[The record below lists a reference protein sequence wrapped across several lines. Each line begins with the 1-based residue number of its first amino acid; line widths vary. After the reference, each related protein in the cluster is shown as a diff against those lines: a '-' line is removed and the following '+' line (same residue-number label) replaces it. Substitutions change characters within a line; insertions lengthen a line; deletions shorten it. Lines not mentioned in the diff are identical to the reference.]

1 MKNSLFAFTIIV
13 VNQKYSIISRKQ
25 DIGQLINQLHREEFL
40 AVGIMDTG
48 TVEDLFSTLDWF
60 VGNFNYCLHV
70 VSQSERFPVD
80 EMQARYPDVTF
91 IVFPKAPSL
100 AERVNALADVCMTTY
115 FLTMRSDTNLMN
127 FDWKP
132 IEAKMKAEDHPA
144 MISPW
149 IFNKSNEEIPTLR
162 APHMRGKEVEPLSFM
177 PSAKCHENLYPFLG
191 IGLYDRALFQRLRG
205 YDEEIS
211 GAYWQTLDFGVRCW
225 LYGYPV
231 YTMSDIAVLFYSKQF
246 LIEDRSEQ
254 QGFER
259 FYSKALSVH
268 QIKGRNFIRKGPKMI
283 GKVINEEVKPR
294 IGLYKT
300 DFQALCE
307 TWTNPE

>member
-1 MKNSLFAFTIIV
+1 MTR
-13 VNQKYSIISRKQ
+13 KYSITSRKQ
-25 DIGQLINQLHREEFL
+25 DIGRLINQLHREEFL

-48 TVEDLFSTLDWF
+48 TPEDLVQTLDWF

-70 VSQSERFPVD
+70 VSQHDRFNVD
-80 EMQARYPDVTF
+80 EMQNKYPDVTF
-91 IVFPKAPSL
+91 ITFPKAPSL

-132 IEAKMKAEDHPA
+132 LEAKMKADEHPA
-144 MISPW
+144 MVCPW
-149 IFNKSNEEIPTLR
+149 IFNKSNEKIPTIR
-162 APHMRGKEVEPLSFM
+162 TPHLQGKEVSPLSFM
-177 PSAKCHENLYPFLG
+177 PNAPCLENLYPFLG

-225 LYGYPV
+225 LYGYPI

-246 LIEDRSEQ
+246 LIEDRTEQ
-254 QGFER
+254 QGCER
-259 FYSKALSVH
+259 FYSKALAVH
-268 QIKGRNFIRKGPKMI
+268 QIKGRAFIRKGPKMSSRF
-283 GKVINEEVKPR
+283 INEEVKPR
-294 IGLYKT
+294 IKSYRT
-300 DFQALCE
+300 DFNSLCE
-307 TWTNPE
+307 HWKSPE

>member
-1 MKNSLFAFTIIV
+1 MKNSLFAFTISV

-70 VSQSERFPVD
+70 VSQSERFPVE

-162 APHMRGKEVEPLSFM
+162 APHMQGKEVEPLSFM
-177 PSAKCHENLYPFLG
+177 PTAKCHANLYPFLG
-191 IGLYDRALFQRLRG
+191 LGLYDRALFQRLRG
-205 YDEEIS
+205 YDEDIS

-231 YTMSDIAVLFYSKQF
+231 YTMSDIAVLFYAKQF

-268 QIKGRNFIRKGPKMI
+268 QIKGRNFIRKGPKML

-300 DFQALCE
+300 DFQTLCE
-307 TWTNPE
+307 NWKTPE

>member
-1 MKNSLFAFTIIV
+1 MTR
-13 VNQKYSIISRKQ
+13 KYSITSRKQ
-25 DIGQLINQLHREEFL
+25 DIGRLINQLHREEFL

-48 TVEDLFSTLDWF
+48 TPEDLMETLDWF

-70 VSQSERFPVD
+70 VSQNDRFNVD
-80 EMQARYPDVTF
+80 EMQNKYPDVTF
-91 IVFPKAPSL
+91 ITFPKAPSL

-132 IEAKMKAEDHPA
+132 LEAKMKEDEHPA
-144 MISPW
+144 MICPW
-149 IFNKSNEEIPTLR
+149 IFNKSNEKIPTIR
-162 APHMRGKEVEPLSFM
+162 APHLQNKEVSPLSFM
-177 PSAKCHENLYPFLG
+177 PNAPCLDNLYPFLG

-225 LYGYPV
+225 LYGYPI
-231 YTMSDIAVLFYSKQF
+231 YTMSDIAVLFYAKQF
-246 LIEDRSEQ
+246 LIEDRTEQ

-268 QIKGRNFIRKGPKMI
+268 QIKGRGFIRKGPKMSSR
-283 GKVINEEVKPR
+283 VINEEVKPR
-294 IGLYKT
+294 IKSYRT
-300 DFQALCE
+300 DFNALCE
-307 TWTNPE
+307 RWKNPE

>member
-1 MKNSLFAFTIIV
+1 M
-13 VNQKYSIISRKQ
+13 NQKYSIISRKQ
-25 DIGQLINQLHREEFL
+25 DIGQLINKLHREEFL

>member
-1 MKNSLFAFTIIV
+1 M
-13 VNQKYSIISRKQ
+13 NQKYSVISRKQ
-25 DIGQLINQLHREEFL
+25 DISQLINQLHREEFL

-48 TVEDLFSTLDWF
+48 TVDDLQTTLSWF
-60 VGNFNYCLHV
+60 VENFNYCLHV
-70 VSQSERFPVD
+70 VSSNDRFNVE
-80 EMQARYPDVTF
+80 EMQAIYPDVTF

-115 FLTMRSDTNLMN
+115 FLTMRSDTNLMS

-132 IEAKMKAEDHPA
+132 LEARMREEEHPA
-144 MISPW
+144 MLCPW
-149 IFNKSNEEIPTLR
+149 VYNKSNEEIPTLR
-162 APHMRGKEVEPLSFM
+162 TPLINGKEVEPVSFM
-177 PSAKCHENLYPFLG
+177 PSAECSANLYPFLG

-205 YDEEIS
+205 YDEDIT

-225 LYGYPV
+225 LYGYPI
-231 YTMSDIAVLFYSKQF
+231 YTVSQMAVLFYSKQF

-268 QIKGRNFIRKGPKMI
+268 QVKGHNYIRRGPKMS
-283 GKVINEEVKPR
+283 KRVINEEVKPR

-300 DFQALCE
+300 DFRTLCE
-307 TWTNPE
+307 NWKSPEA

>member
-1 MKNSLFAFTIIV
+1 M
-13 VNQKYSIISRKQ
+13 NQKYSIISRKQ

-211 GAYWQTLDFGVRCW
+211 GAFWQTLDFGVRCW

>member
-1 MKNSLFAFTIIV
+1 M
-13 VNQKYSIISRKQ
+13 NQKYSVISRKQ
-25 DIGQLINQLHREEFL
+25 DISQLINQLHREEFL

-48 TVEDLFSTLDWF
+48 TVEDLQTTLSWF
-60 VGNFNYCLHV
+60 VENFNYCLHV
-70 VSQSERFPVD
+70 VSSNDRFNVE
-80 EMQARYPDVTF
+80 EMQAIYPDVTF

-115 FLTMRSDTNLMN
+115 FLTMRSDTNLMS

-132 IEAKMKAEDHPA
+132 LEARMREEEHPA
-144 MISPW
+144 MLCPW
-149 IFNKSNEEIPTLR
+149 VYNKSNEEIPTLR
-162 APHMRGKEVEPLSFM
+162 TPLINGKEVEPVSFM
-177 PSAKCHENLYPFLG
+177 PSAECNANLYPFLG

-205 YDEEIS
+205 YDEDIT

-225 LYGYPV
+225 LYGYPI
-231 YTMSDIAVLFYSKQF
+231 YTVSQMAVLFYSKQF

-268 QIKGRNFIRKGPKMI
+268 QVKGHNYIRKGPKMS
-283 GKVINEEVKPR
+283 KRVINEEVKPR

-300 DFQALCE
+300 DFRTLCE
-307 TWTNPE
+307 NWKNPEA

>member
-1 MKNSLFAFTIIV
+1 M
-13 VNQKYSIISRKQ
+13 NQKYSVISRKQ
-25 DIGQLINQLHREEFL
+25 DISQLINQLHREEFL

-48 TVEDLFSTLDWF
+48 TVEDLQTTLSWF
-60 VGNFNYCLHV
+60 VENFNYCLHV
-70 VSQSERFPVD
+70 VSSNDRFNVE
-80 EMQARYPDVTF
+80 EMQAIYPDVTF

-115 FLTMRSDTNLMN
+115 FLTMRSDTNLMS

-132 IEAKMKAEDHPA
+132 LEARMREEEHPA
-144 MISPW
+144 MLCPW
-149 IFNKSNEEIPTLR
+149 VYNKSNEEIPTLR
-162 APHMRGKEVEPLSFM
+162 TPLINGKEVEPVSFM
-177 PSAKCHENLYPFLG
+177 PSAECSANLYPFLG

-205 YDEEIS
+205 YDEDIT

-225 LYGYPV
+225 LYGYPI
-231 YTMSDIAVLFYSKQF
+231 YTVSQMAVLFYSKQF

-268 QIKGRNFIRKGPKMI
+268 QVKGHNYIRKGPKMS
-283 GKVINEEVKPR
+283 KRVINEEVKPR

-300 DFQALCE
+300 DFRTLCE
-307 TWTNPE
+307 NWKNPEA

>member
-1 MKNSLFAFTIIV
+1 M
-13 VNQKYSIISRKQ
+13 NQKYSIISRKQ

-205 YDEEIS
+205 YDEDIS

>member
-1 MKNSLFAFTIIV
+1 M
-13 VNQKYSIISRKQ
+13 NQKYSIISRKQ

>member
-1 MKNSLFAFTIIV
+1 M
-13 VNQKYSIISRKQ
+13 NQKYSVISRKQ
-25 DIGQLINQLHREEFL
+25 DISQLINQLHREEFL

-48 TVEDLFSTLDWF
+48 TVDDLQTTLSWF
-60 VGNFNYCLHV
+60 VENFNYCLHV
-70 VSQSERFPVD
+70 VSSNDRFNVE
-80 EMQARYPDVTF
+80 EMQAIYPDVTF

-115 FLTMRSDTNLMN
+115 FLTMRSDTNLMS

-132 IEAKMKAEDHPA
+132 LEARMREDEHPA
-144 MISPW
+144 MLCPW
-149 IFNKSNEEIPTLR
+149 VYNKSNEEIPTLR
-162 APHMRGKEVEPLSFM
+162 TPLINGREVEPVSFM
-177 PSAKCHENLYPFLG
+177 PSAECSANLYPFLG

-205 YDEEIS
+205 YDEDIT

-225 LYGYPV
+225 LYGYPI
-231 YTMSDIAVLFYSKQF
+231 YTVSQMAVLFYSKQF

-268 QIKGRNFIRKGPKMI
+268 QVKGHNYIRKGPKMS
-283 GKVINEEVKPR
+283 KRVINEEVKPR
-294 IGLYKT
+294 LGLYKT
-300 DFQALCE
+300 DFRTLCE
-307 TWTNPE
+307 NWKNPEA

>member
-1 MKNSLFAFTIIV
+1 MKNSLFAFTILL

-48 TVEDLFSTLDWF
+48 TVEDLFATLDWF

-132 IEAKMKAEDHPA
+132 LEAKMKAEDHPA
-144 MISPW
+144 MICPW

>member
-1 MKNSLFAFTIIV
+1 M
-13 VNQKYSIISRKQ
+13 NQKYSVISRKQ
-25 DIGQLINQLHREEFL
+25 DISQLINQLHREEFL

-48 TVEDLFSTLDWF
+48 TVDDLQTTLSWF
-60 VGNFNYCLHV
+60 VENFNYCLHV
-70 VSQSERFPVD
+70 VSSNDRFNVE
-80 EMQARYPDVTF
+80 EMQAIYPDVTF

-115 FLTMRSDTNLMN
+115 FLTMRSDTNLMS

-132 IEAKMKAEDHPA
+132 LEARMREEEHPA
-144 MISPW
+144 MLCPW
-149 IFNKSNEEIPTLR
+149 VYNKSNEEIPTLR
-162 APHMRGKEVEPLSFM
+162 TPLINGKEVEPVSFM
-177 PSAKCHENLYPFLG
+177 PSAECSANLYPFLG

-205 YDEEIS
+205 YDEDIT

-225 LYGYPV
+225 LYGYPI
-231 YTMSDIAVLFYSKQF
+231 YTVSQMAVLFYSKQF

-268 QIKGRNFIRKGPKMI
+268 QVKGHNYIRTGPKMS
-283 GKVINEEVKPR
+283 KRVINEEVKPR
-294 IGLYKT
+294 LGLYKT
-300 DFQALCE
+300 DFRTLCE
-307 TWTNPE
+307 NWKNPEA

>member
-1 MKNSLFAFTIIV
+1 MKNSLFAFTILT

-48 TVEDLFSTLDWF
+48 TVEDLFATLDWF

-132 IEAKMKAEDHPA
+132 LEAKMKAEDHPA
-144 MISPW
+144 MICPW

-246 LIEDRSEQ
+246 LIEDRSDQ

-307 TWTNPE
+307 SWTNPE

>member
-1 MKNSLFAFTIIV
+1 M
-13 VNQKYSIISRKQ
+13 NQKYSIISRKQ

-48 TVEDLFSTLDWF
+48 TVEDLFATLDWF

-132 IEAKMKAEDHPA
+132 LEAKMKAEDHPA
-144 MISPW
+144 MICPW

-177 PSAKCHENLYPFLG
+177 PSTKCHENLYPFLG

-307 TWTNPE
+307 SWTNPE

>member
-1 MKNSLFAFTIIV
+1 M
-13 VNQKYSIISRKQ
+13 NQKYSVISRKQ

-48 TVEDLFSTLDWF
+48 TVDDLQTTLSWF
-60 VGNFNYCLHV
+60 VENFNYCLHV
-70 VSQSERFPVD
+70 VSSNDRFNVE
-80 EMQARYPDVTF
+80 EMQAIYPDVTF

-115 FLTMRSDTNLMN
+115 FLTMRSDTNLMS

-132 IEAKMKAEDHPA
+132 LEAKMREDEHPA
-144 MISPW
+144 MLCPW
-149 IFNKSNEEIPTLR
+149 VYNKSNEEIPTLR
-162 APHMRGKEVEPLSFM
+162 TPLINGKEVEPVSFM
-177 PSAKCHENLYPFLG
+177 PSAECNANLYPFLG

-205 YDEEIS
+205 YDEDIT

-225 LYGYPV
+225 LYGYPI
-231 YTMSDIAVLFYSKQF
+231 YTVSQMAVLFYSKQF

-268 QIKGRNFIRKGPKMI
+268 QVKGHNYIRKGPKMS
-283 GKVINEEVKPR
+283 KRVINEEVKPR
-294 IGLYKT
+294 LGLYKT
-300 DFQALCE
+300 DFRTLCE
-307 TWTNPE
+307 NWKDPEA

>member
-1 MKNSLFAFTIIV
+1 M
-13 VNQKYSIISRKQ
+13 NQKYSIISRKQ

-48 TVEDLFSTLDWF
+48 TVDDLFTTLDWF

-132 IEAKMKAEDHPA
+132 LEARMKAEDHPA

-177 PSAKCHENLYPFLG
+177 PSAKCHDNLYPFLG

>member
-1 MKNSLFAFTIIV
+1 MKNSLFAFTILL

-48 TVEDLFSTLDWF
+48 TVEDLFATLDWF

-144 MISPW
+144 MICPW

>member
-1 MKNSLFAFTIIV
+1 
-13 VNQKYSIISRKQ
+13 
-25 DIGQLINQLHREEFL
+25 
-40 AVGIMDTG
+40 
-48 TVEDLFSTLDWF
+48 
-60 VGNFNYCLHV
+60 V
-70 VSQSERFPVD
+70 VSQSERFPID
-80 EMQARYPDVTF
+80 EMQTRYPDVTF

-115 FLTMRSDTNLMN
+115 FLTMRSDTNLMS

-132 IEAKMKAEDHPA
+132 MEAMLKQEDHPA
-144 MISPW
+144 LISPW
-149 IFNKSNEEIPTLR
+149 IFNKSNEVIPILR
-162 APHMRGKEVEPLSFM
+162 APHMNGKEVDPLSFM
-177 PSAKCHENLYPFLG
+177 PSKECHPNLYPFLG

-205 YDEEIS
+205 YDESIS

-231 YTMSDIAVLFYSKQF
+231 YTMSEMAVLFYSKQF

-259 FYSKALSVH
+259 FYSKALSVR
-268 QIKGRNFIRKGPKMI
+268 QVKGRNFIRKGPKMS
-283 GKVINEEVKPR
+283 GKVINGEVKPR

-300 DFQALCE
+300 DFQTLCE
-307 TWTNPE
+307 TWSVPE

>member
-1 MKNSLFAFTIIV
+1 M
-13 VNQKYSIISRKQ
+13 NQKYSIISRKQ

-48 TVEDLFSTLDWF
+48 TVEDLFATLDWF

>member
-1 MKNSLFAFTIIV
+1 M
-13 VNQKYSIISRKQ
+13 NQKYSVISRKQ
-25 DIGQLINQLHREEFL
+25 DISQLINQLHREEFL

-48 TVEDLFSTLDWF
+48 TVDDLQTTLSWF
-60 VGNFNYCLHV
+60 VENFNYCLHV
-70 VSQSERFPVD
+70 VSSNDRFNVE
-80 EMQARYPDVTF
+80 EMQAIYPDVTF

-115 FLTMRSDTNLMN
+115 FLTMRSDTNLMS

-132 IEAKMKAEDHPA
+132 LEARMREEEHPA
-144 MISPW
+144 MLCPW
-149 IFNKSNEEIPTLR
+149 VYNKSNEEIPTLR
-162 APHMRGKEVEPLSFM
+162 TPLINGKEVEPVSFM
-177 PSAKCHENLYPFLG
+177 PSAECSANLYPFLG

-205 YDEEIS
+205 YDEDIT

-225 LYGYPV
+225 LYGYPI
-231 YTMSDIAVLFYSKQF
+231 YTVSQMAVLFYSKQF

-268 QIKGRNFIRKGPKMI
+268 QVKGHNYIRRGPKTS
-283 GKVINEEVKPR
+283 KRVINEEVKPR

-300 DFQALCE
+300 DFRTLCE
-307 TWTNPE
+307 NWKNPEA

>member
-1 MKNSLFAFTIIV
+1 M
-13 VNQKYSIISRKQ
+13 NQKYSVISRKQ
-25 DIGQLINQLHREEFL
+25 DISQLINQLHREEFL

-48 TVEDLFSTLDWF
+48 TVDDLQTTLSWF
-60 VGNFNYCLHV
+60 VENFNYCLHV
-70 VSQSERFPVD
+70 VSSNDRFNVE
-80 EMQARYPDVTF
+80 EMQAIYPDVTF

-115 FLTMRSDTNLMN
+115 FLTMRSDTNLMS

-132 IEAKMKAEDHPA
+132 LEARMREEEHPA
-144 MISPW
+144 MLCPW
-149 IFNKSNEEIPTLR
+149 VYNKSNEEIPTLR
-162 APHMRGKEVEPLSFM
+162 TPLINGKEVEPVSFM
-177 PSAKCHENLYPFLG
+177 PSAECSANLYPFLG

-205 YDEEIS
+205 YDEDIT

-225 LYGYPV
+225 LYGYPI
-231 YTMSDIAVLFYSKQF
+231 YTVSQMAVLFYSKQF

-268 QIKGRNFIRKGPKMI
+268 QVKGHNYIRKGPKMS
-283 GKVINEEVKPR
+283 KRVINEEVKPR
-294 IGLYKT
+294 LGLYKT
-300 DFQALCE
+300 DFRTLCE
-307 TWTNPE
+307 NWKNPEA

>member
-1 MKNSLFAFTIIV
+1 MKNSLFAFTILV

-48 TVEDLFSTLDWF
+48 TVEDLFATLDWF

-144 MISPW
+144 MICPW

-268 QIKGRNFIRKGPKMI
+268 QIRDATSSER
-283 GKVINEEVKPR
+283 VR
-294 IGLYKT
+294 R
-300 DFQALCE
+300 
-307 TWTNPE
+307 

>member
-1 MKNSLFAFTIIV
+1 M
-13 VNQKYSIISRKQ
+13 NQKYSIISRKQ

-70 VSQSERFPVD
+70 VSQAERFPVD

-211 GAYWQTLDFGVRCW
+211 GADWQTLDFGVRCW

>member
-1 MKNSLFAFTIIV
+1 MKNSLFAFTISI

-48 TVEDLFSTLDWF
+48 TVEDLFTTLDWF

-162 APHMRGKEVEPLSFM
+162 APHMQGKEVEPLSFM
-177 PSAKCHENLYPFLG
+177 PTAKCHANLYPFLG

-205 YDEEIS
+205 YDEDIS

-231 YTMSDIAVLFYSKQF
+231 YTMSDIAVLFYAKQF

-268 QIKGRNFIRKGPKMI
+268 QIKGRNFIRKGPKMQ

-300 DFQALCE
+300 DFQSLCE
-307 TWTNPE
+307 NWKNPE

>member
-1 MKNSLFAFTIIV
+1 M
-13 VNQKYSIISRKQ
+13 NQKYSVISRKQ
-25 DIGQLINQLHREEFL
+25 DISQLINQLHREEFL

-48 TVEDLFSTLDWF
+48 TVEDLQTTLSWF
-60 VGNFNYCLHV
+60 VENFNYCLHV
-70 VSQSERFPVD
+70 VSSNDRFNVE
-80 EMQARYPDVTF
+80 EMQAIYPDVTF

-115 FLTMRSDTNLMN
+115 FLTMRSDTNLMS

-132 IEAKMKAEDHPA
+132 LEARMREEEHPA
-144 MISPW
+144 MLCPW
-149 IFNKSNEEIPTLR
+149 VYNKSNEEIPTLR
-162 APHMRGKEVEPLSFM
+162 TPLINGKEVEPVSFM
-177 PSAKCHENLYPFLG
+177 PSAECSANLYPFLG

-205 YDEEIS
+205 YDEDIT

-225 LYGYPV
+225 LYGYPI
-231 YTMSDIAVLFYSKQF
+231 YTVSQMAVLFYSKQF

-268 QIKGRNFIRKGPKMI
+268 QVKGHNYIRKGPKMS
-283 GKVINEEVKPR
+283 KRVINEEVKPR

-300 DFQALCE
+300 DFRTLCE
-307 TWTNPE
+307 NWKSPEA

>member
-1 MKNSLFAFTIIV
+1 MKNSLFAFTIII

-48 TVEDLFSTLDWF
+48 TVDDLFTTLDWF

-132 IEAKMKAEDHPA
+132 LEARMKAEDHPA

-177 PSAKCHENLYPFLG
+177 PSAKCHDNLYPFLG

>member
-1 MKNSLFAFTIIV
+1 M
-13 VNQKYSIISRKQ
+13 NQKYSVITRKQ

-48 TVEDLFSTLDWF
+48 TADDLFNTLDWF
-60 VGNFNYCLHV
+60 VANFNYCLHV
-70 VSQSERFPVD
+70 VSQSDRFPID
-80 EMQARYPDVTF
+80 ELQTRYPDVTF

-100 AERVNALADVCMTTY
+100 AERVNALADVCMATY
-115 FLTMRSDTNLMN
+115 FLTMRSDTNLMS

-132 IEAKMKAEDHPA
+132 IEAKMKQDDHPA
-144 MISPW
+144 VITPW
-149 IFNKSNEEIPTLR
+149 IFNKSNEEIPILR
-162 APHMRGKEVEPLSFM
+162 APHMRGKEIEPLSFM
-177 PSAKCHENLYPFLG
+177 PSVECHPNLYPFLG

-211 GAYWQTLDFGVRCW
+211 GAYWQTLEFGTRCW

-231 YTMSDIAVLFYSKQF
+231 YTMSEMAVLFYSKQF

-259 FYSKALSVH
+259 FYSKALSVR
-268 QIKGRNFIRKGPKMI
+268 QIKGRNFIRKGPKMS
-283 GKVINEEVKPR
+283 GKVINEEVKPK

-300 DFQALCE
+300 DFQTLCE
-307 TWTNPE
+307 SWKNPE

>member
-1 MKNSLFAFTIIV
+1 MTR
-13 VNQKYSIISRKQ
+13 KYSITSRKQ
-25 DIGQLINQLHREEFL
+25 DIGRLINQLHREEFL

-48 TVEDLFSTLDWF
+48 TPEDLVDTLDWF

-70 VSQSERFPVD
+70 VSQNDRFNVD
-80 EMQARYPDVTF
+80 EMQNKYPDVTF
-91 IVFPKAPSL
+91 IIFPKAPSL

-132 IEAKMKAEDHPA
+132 LEAKMKEDEHPA
-144 MISPW
+144 MICPW
-149 IFNKSNEEIPTLR
+149 IFNKSNEKIPTIR
-162 APHMRGKEVEPLSFM
+162 VPHLQGREVSPLSFM
-177 PSAKCHENLYPFLG
+177 PTAPCLENLYPFLG

-225 LYGYPV
+225 LYGYPI
-231 YTMSDIAVLFYSKQF
+231 YTMSDIAVLFYAKQF
-246 LIEDRSEQ
+246 LIEDRTEQ

-259 FYSKALSVH
+259 FYSKALAVH
-268 QIKGRNFIRKGPKMI
+268 QVKGRAYIRKGPKMSSRF
-283 GKVINEEVKPR
+283 INEEVKPR
-294 IGLYKT
+294 IKSYRT
-300 DFQALCE
+300 DFTALCE
-307 TWTNPE
+307 HWKNPE

>member
-1 MKNSLFAFTIIV
+1 M
-13 VNQKYSIISRKQ
+13 NQKYSVISRKQ
-25 DIGQLINQLHREEFL
+25 DISQLINQLHREEFL

-48 TVEDLFSTLDWF
+48 TVEDLQTTLSWF
-60 VGNFNYCLHV
+60 VENFNYCLHV
-70 VSQSERFPVD
+70 VSSNDRFNVE
-80 EMQARYPDVTF
+80 EMQAIYPDVTF

-115 FLTMRSDTNLMN
+115 FLTMRSDTNLMS

-132 IEAKMKAEDHPA
+132 LEARMREDEHPA
-144 MISPW
+144 MLCPW
-149 IFNKSNEEIPTLR
+149 VYNKSNEEIPTLR
-162 APHMRGKEVEPLSFM
+162 TPLINGKEVEPVSFM
-177 PSAKCHENLYPFLG
+177 PSAECSANLYPFLG

-205 YDEEIS
+205 YDEDIT

-225 LYGYPV
+225 LYGYPI
-231 YTMSDIAVLFYSKQF
+231 YTVSQMAVLFYSKQF

-268 QIKGRNFIRKGPKMI
+268 QVKGHNYIRRGPKMS
-283 GKVINEEVKPR
+283 KRVINEEVKPR
-294 IGLYKT
+294 LGLYKT
-300 DFQALCE
+300 DFRTLCE
-307 TWTNPE
+307 NWKNTEA

>member
-1 MKNSLFAFTIIV
+1 MKNSLFAFTILL

-48 TVEDLFSTLDWF
+48 TVEDLFATLDWF

-115 FLTMRSDTNLMN
+115 FLTMRSDTNMMN

-132 IEAKMKAEDHPA
+132 LEAKMKAEDHPA
-144 MISPW
+144 MICPW

>member
-1 MKNSLFAFTIIV
+1 M
-13 VNQKYSIISRKQ
+13 NQKYSVISRKQ
-25 DIGQLINQLHREEFL
+25 DISQLINQLHREEFL

-48 TVEDLFSTLDWF
+48 TVEDLQTTLSWF
-60 VGNFNYCLHV
+60 VENFNYCLHV
-70 VSQSERFPVD
+70 VSSNDRFNVE
-80 EMQARYPDVTF
+80 EMQAIYPDVTF

-115 FLTMRSDTNLMN
+115 FLTMRSDTNLMS

-132 IEAKMKAEDHPA
+132 LEARMREDEHPA
-144 MISPW
+144 MLCPW
-149 IFNKSNEEIPTLR
+149 VYNKSNEEIPTLR
-162 APHMRGKEVEPLSFM
+162 TPLINGKEVEPVSFM
-177 PSAKCHENLYPFLG
+177 PSAECSANLYPFLG

-205 YDEEIS
+205 YDEDIT

-225 LYGYPV
+225 LYGYPI
-231 YTMSDIAVLFYSKQF
+231 YTVSQMAVLFYSKQF

-268 QIKGRNFIRKGPKMI
+268 QVKGHNYIRKGPKMS
-283 GKVINEEVKPR
+283 KRVINEEVKPR

-300 DFQALCE
+300 DFRTLCE
-307 TWTNPE
+307 NWKNPEA